1 MHSTD
6 DSLIDRDLAPL
17 SPYYKTIWKSTICL
31 KELEKYRGFEMKAN
45 HMYSTD
51 DSLIDRD
58 LAPLGE
64 ARRRGQKQRL
74 TQSSSFVTNTVDT
87 NKCDTNI
94 CDTNTVDT
102 NTVATN
108 TVDTNTFVTNT
119 VDVNTFVTNTV
130 DTNTK
135 KKGDR
140 SNGSHNHDQSR
151 RMFWQG

>member
-1 MHSTD
+1 M
-6 DSLIDRDLAPL
+6 L
-17 SPYYKTIWKSTICL
+17 
-31 KELEKYRGFEMKAN
+31 
-45 HMYSTD
+45 
-51 DSLIDRD
+51 
-58 LAPLGE
+58 PLGRQE
-64 ARRRGQKQRL
+64 EGWQKQRL

-87 NKCDTNI
+87 NTFATNI

>member
-1 MHSTD
+1 M
-6 DSLIDRDLAPL
+6 L
-17 SPYYKTIWKSTICL
+17 
-31 KELEKYRGFEMKAN
+31 
-45 HMYSTD
+45 
-51 DSLIDRD
+51 
-58 LAPLGE
+58 PLGRQE
-64 ARRRGQKQRL
+64 EGWQKQRL

-87 NKCDTNI
+87 NTFATNI

-108 TVDTNTFVTNT
+108 TVDTNT